1 MNFRHCDT
9 GEVISRPSVP
19 PDLDA
24 STVRDYISKAFWIR
38 PPRVPRF
45 WYDPRATGLWLPG
58 GKKHVVPL
66 GAGAWP
72 LVEALAWRKALAHW
86 ASGVHGRHKALVGAT
101 LVHLCEHVDECSR
114 GSRRGEVAGDA
125 WREGS
130 PVHNLLHGLMEFA
143 MRPANIPQVVNSDGL
158 SLVVRLL
165 GPPMPP
171 TRTGGSGG
179 GSRGGDDDGG
189 DGDGGD
195 GDGAPLP
202 RSDSAFDTVRRC
214 PLKYCAFRP
223 PASKPFPQQRRPT
236 TTARP
241 ASPSAWHLWCL
252 HSSGPTAGSHWQTR
266 SPTLMSV
273 VSEGTFGTFD
283 TKEAAHALTGA
294 RALEPEPPWYC

>member
-24 STVRDYISKAFWIR
+24 STVSEYISKAFWIR

-101 LVHLCEHVDECSR
+101 LLHLCEHVDECSR

-171 TRTGGSGG
+171 MPPTRTGGSGG
-179 GSRGGDDDGG
+179 GSQGGDDDGG
-189 DGDGGD
+189 VGD
-195 GDGAPLP
+195 GDGAPGP
-202 RSDSAFDTVRRC
+202 RSDSAFDTVRRR
-214 PLKYCAFRP
+214 PLKYCAIPSPCTQAVSSTTAARLSQCLAP
-223 PASKPFPQQRRPT
+223 CGIIPCGASKPPN
-236 TTARP
+236 
-241 ASPSAWHLWCL
+241 L
-252 HSSGPTAGSHWQTR
+252 GPTGKRVLAHS
-266 SPTLMSV
+266 MSV
-273 VSEGTFGTFD
+273 VSEGTFGTN
-283 TKEAAHALTGA
+283 EQPRMPSWA
-294 RALEPEPPWYC
+294 RALEPPWYC